1 MKKIIRNLTLVLLVL
16 ITSCSSS
23 TDTVDYSKMRPDD
36 VPKNLPPV
44 WTYHDQ
50 KAYEE
55 GRMFFNDDS
64 TIMMIT
70 DGRPGLDLNNF
81 DSKNVEI
88 VVK

>member
-1 MKKIIRNLTLVLLVL
+1 MKIIIRNLTLILLVL

-36 VPKNLPPV
+36 VPENLPPV

-50 KAYEE
+50 QAYEQ

-64 TIMMIT
+64 TIMMIKSE
-70 DGRPGLDLNNF
+70 RPGIDPNNF
-81 DSKNVEI
+81 DNKKLEI
-88 VVK
+88 VTE